1 MILVWKLPDITPV
14 NLLLLREEG
23 IVLVRVQNQQCQTAD
38 IKRFTQG
45 QLWNAP
51 KTFSFGLKL
60 FHISNQYQGNHI
72 KLHQFVTNWRE
83 TNLVPIFFS
92 AISKAR
98 VFISMGSRMFAE
110 CKSSSEKTQ
119 IESLKQLL
127 PSATFGDPLFL
138 GNVMKTW
145 VIYYISHSSP
155 AKDQSVCINNCVWL
169 ATIDWLF
176 KCSQIPTRLCWKT
189 SGSLKK
195 RTFWWRS
202 LDFLVFTA
210 SVRYLGDR
218 LLNDFDLYIFCKFPF
233 DMYQSIFVV
242 NAWWDYFENFLPCL
256 LLYLCTSNFFEGG
269 SKYIGYLKR
278 RFDIMQDIFPNKGP
292 LNSIIYSTTDHTT
305 EHISCYLYQ

>member
-138 GNVMKTW
+138 GN
-145 VIYYISHSSP
+145 HSP
-155 AKDQSVCINNCVWL
+155 GMWWKPGWYFTFVTGQRP
-169 ATIDWLF
+169 
-176 KCSQIPTRLCWKT
+176 KCLH
-189 SGSLKK
+189 L
-195 RTFWWRS
+195 
-202 LDFLVFTA
+202 
-210 SVRYLGDR
+210 
-218 LLNDFDLYIFCKFPF
+218 
-233 DMYQSIFVV
+233 
-242 NAWWDYFENFLPCL
+242 
-256 LLYLCTSNFFEGG
+256 
-269 SKYIGYLKR
+269 
-278 RFDIMQDIFPNKGP
+278 
-292 LNSIIYSTTDHTT
+292 
-305 EHISCYLYQ
+305 

>member
-1 MILVWKLPDITPV
+1 
-14 NLLLLREEG
+14 
-23 IVLVRVQNQQCQTAD
+23 
-38 IKRFTQG
+38 
-45 QLWNAP
+45 
-51 KTFSFGLKL
+51 
-60 FHISNQYQGNHI
+60 
-72 KLHQFVTNWRE
+72 
-83 TNLVPIFFS
+83 
-92 AISKAR
+92 
-98 VFISMGSRMFAE
+98 
-110 CKSSSEKTQ
+110 
-119 IESLKQLL
+119 
-127 PSATFGDPLFL
+127 
-138 GNVMKTW
+138 MKTW